1 MNELNE
7 SKTNTN
13 IGLVIAAH
21 APLGSALLEA
31 ACMVLGEKTPLNR
44 VIAVDIANSADPTDS
59 MDSLQKAIRKLKQN
73 GPVLVLADLFGG
85 TAANIALS
93 QLGQDVAEV
102 LTGANLA
109 MVVAA
114 CSKRNEVA
122 SANELAIMAVKSA
135 QDSMAVAGTFLNSAN
150 PNTPKETTSTSAN
163 APH

>member
-1 MNELNE
+1 MNELNKT
-7 SKTNTN
+7 KTNTN

-31 ACMVLGEKTPLNR
+31 ACMVLGEKLPLKR
-44 VIAVDIANSADPTDS
+44 VIAVDIANAADPTDS
-59 MDSLQKAIRKLKQN
+59 MDALQKAIRKLKLG

-109 MVVAA
+109 MVVTA
-114 CSKRNEVA
+114 CSKRTEVTT
-122 SANELAIMAVKSA
+122 ANELAIMAVKAA
-135 QDSMAVAGTFLNSAN
+135 QDSMAVAGTFFNSAN
-150 PNTPKETTSTSAN
+150 PSAKKEVASSSAN
-163 APH
+163 APN